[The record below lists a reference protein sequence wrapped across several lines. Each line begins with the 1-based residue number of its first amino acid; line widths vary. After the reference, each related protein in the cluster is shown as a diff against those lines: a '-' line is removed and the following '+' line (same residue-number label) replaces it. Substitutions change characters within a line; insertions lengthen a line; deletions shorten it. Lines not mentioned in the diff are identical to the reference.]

1 MCFCF
6 YSQTTSRIFKW
17 CIGLVSHKDF
27 HGNWQRNPVFTA
39 HLRLPLTTRKNLF
52 HDWLMRI
59 HACILLSLLFSGFQL
74 IPSSESRPRNFIVI
88 VHSEVAYQP
97 RHTNQLLL
105 LDSPTRSLGADLH
118 EHQLIFLSWQN
129 ICFTKCW
136 ENNKYMQLSRASSAK
151 QTWELLL
158 SPGFIYSR
166 SASWPLPQSHQQVCC
181 FVFWLLFFSSQEM
194 NHKENHHLSFG

>member
-1 MCFCF
+1 MLLVFHALHTLNFIMFRVWIVDRGKTRTSCWAMRSWFHTNNYWYPKTKPKKASDLIMCFCF

-52 HDWLMRI
+52 HDWLLRI
-59 HACILLSLLFSGFQL
+59 HACILLSPLFSGFQL

-97 RHTNQLLL
+97 RQTNQLLL

-118 EHQLIFLSWQN
+118 EHQLIFLSW
-129 ICFTKCW
+129 
-136 ENNKYMQLSRASSAK
+136 
-151 QTWELLL
+151 
-158 SPGFIYSR
+158 
-166 SASWPLPQSHQQVCC
+166 
-181 FVFWLLFFSSQEM
+181 
-194 NHKENHHLSFG
+194 